1 MIMKEYFLTCKD
13 ALEAKLL
20 RLLEDR
26 QHYVENSDYYSIQV
40 SRKRNKSSTFFK
52 ECNGAFCSSFLGSH
66 RHLQKEFDTLS

>member
-1 MIMKEYFLTCKD
+1 MIMKEYILTCKD

-40 SRKRNKSSTFFK
+40 SGNQSKNSSSRNIRNSSH
-52 ECNGAFCSSFLGSH
+52 LIGSH
-66 RHLQKEFDTLS
+66 